1 MLKAK
6 KRLDKSRN
14 LETILIIC
22 LCCKCTGNKY
32 PYLKITQKCYGL
44 FARIFLVFNLDF
56 VLPRG
61 RAFILIS
68 DNGSLMHN
76 VCKCNV

>member
-56 VLPRG
+56 MLPRG
-61 RAFILIS
+61 RAS
-68 DNGSLMHN
+68 VTN
-76 VCKCNV
+76 VIFLQAPEFSS